1 MEITLATWLLIPAVG
16 GLIGYVTNRLAVKM
30 IFRPV
35 KPVNILGLKIQG
47 LMPRRQMDMARSI
60 GDVVGDHLVSHKD
73 IADGL
78 KDFDME
84 ALLTD
89 MLAVGLEPKIAELR
103 NLPLI
108 GGFLTDERIDDLRK
122 SIVDSLLNRKEEI
135 LEKVESALEQ
145 GLDVRQ
151 VVTEKVSAFP
161 IEKLE
166 TLVLQVA
173 AKELRAIEYLGGV
186 LGILIGLGQV
196 ALLMFTA

>member
-73 IADGL
+73 IANGL